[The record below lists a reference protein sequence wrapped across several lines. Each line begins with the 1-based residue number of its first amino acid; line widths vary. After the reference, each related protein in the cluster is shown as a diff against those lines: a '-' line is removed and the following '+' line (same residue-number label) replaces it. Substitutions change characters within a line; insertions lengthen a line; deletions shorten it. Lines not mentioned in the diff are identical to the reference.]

1 VRGQASPR
9 AKKFLRDANVVAWW
23 ATAVEGRGALVRL
36 QREGLLS
43 VPAFQVSS
51 ERLSALLSSSKE
63 IPPSKTVRDI
73 ALLQLDRFPLRAGD
87 ALQLAAA
94 LVWCNE
100 RPRGRWFVCDD
111 RRLAAAA
118 TAAGFEVQSV

>member
-1 VRGQASPR
+1 
-9 AKKFLRDANVVAWW
+9 LRDADVVAWW

-36 QREGLLS
+36 QRKGLLS

-94 LVWCNE
+94 LVWCGE
-100 RPRGRWFVCDD
+100 RPHRRWFVCDD
-111 RRLAAAA
+111 RRLTAAA
-118 TAAGFEVQSV
+118 TAAGFEVHSV